1 MLLPL
6 NSFNCDKL
14 NHKSK
19 INYSYYDNDCDCD
32 CDWDDV
38 YDFQSLN
45 ESATPQGAKKGAPPC
60 TPSANARVPCRRI
73 PMPDGSA
80 RHCHCDC
87 RVAVAVRQLRH
98 IPFHSIPFLCCN
110 LFVPP
115 PSTPPHALLPF
126 CHLSWSLPAP
136 GHPGFI
142 NNDVIGYEAGRDWI
156 EAETTTTTMGA
167 HAAYLFKVLWPGQK
181 GCRSPSLSLPH
192 RHKEAIESD
201 F

>member
-6 NSFNCDKL
+6 NSFNCVKL

-19 INYSYYDNDCDCD
+19 INYSYYDNDCD

-45 ESATPQGAKKGAPPC
+45 ESATPQGATKGAPPC

-98 IPFHSIPFLCCN
+98 IPFHSIPLLQSVRAATVDAAAAARFAAFLP
-110 LFVPP
+110 FVLIPP
-115 PSTPPHALLPF
+115 P
-126 CHLSWSLPAP
+126 
-136 GHPGFI
+136 HPGTQASSI
-142 NNDVIGYEAGRDWI
+142 MMLSVTKQ
-156 EAETTTTTMGA
+156 AET
-167 HAAYLFKVLWPGQK
+167 
-181 GCRSPSLSLPH
+181 
-192 RHKEAIESD
+192 E
-201 F
+201 